1 MVRPRR
7 FELLTYSFGGCRSIQ
22 LSYGRLLRI
31 VARSHPQLTP
41 PPHKPQHQSG
51 PETHQKIESEILM
64 FLHSLSNIACCAL
77 IAISTLAASAQ
88 EPARPMAE
96 MNMPAQSGK
105 LPSPPAKTSVT
116 LAGKSITVDYSAPS
130 MRGRTIMGGLV
141 PYGEVWRTGAN
152 PATTLVTPVDL
163 KIGTLTVPA
172 GTYTLFTLPTAGE
185 WTFIVSKKTG
195 EWGIPYPE
203 GNDLGRTPMMKK
215 SLPGPQEVMSISFD
229 HTMGAK
235 TELHVKWET
244 TDVYVPVSVAK

>member
-1 MVRPRR
+1 
-7 FELLTYSFGGCRSIQ
+7 
-22 LSYGRLLRI
+22 
-31 VARSHPQLTP
+31 
-41 PPHKPQHQSG
+41 
-51 PETHQKIESEILM
+51 M
-64 FLHSLSNIACCAL
+64 FLRSLSTIACCAL
-77 IAISTLAASAQ
+77 IATTTLASAQ

-96 MNMPAQSGK
+96 MIMPSPSGAQSGSQ

-116 LAGKSITVDYSAPS
+116 LAGKTITVDYS
-130 MRGRTIMGGLV
+130 LV

-163 KIGTLTVPA
+163 KIGTLMVPA
-172 GTYTLFTLPTAGE
+172 GTYTLFTLPTDGQ

-203 GNDLGRTPMMKK
+203 GSDLGRTPMMKK
-215 SLPGPQEVMSISFD
+215 SLPSPQEVMSIAFE
-229 HTMGAK
+229 HTMGNK